1 MMEAIERVVPTNDW
15 ITLIFVLSLFL
26 LVFARA
32 FFLSRFQNFIIL
44 PFNNKYIFLYN
55 KKGRLT
61 HGFHIALSLFM
72 FLNLS
77 LFILFTASILFDQ
90 QISPGGSLLLV
101 SGGGLLAYFLLK
113 IGMQLAGGLILE
125 FSKITSSLIFKKMT
139 YLNYS
144 ALVMFIANLL
154 LGYVTGGSKVIVLI
168 SISLIL
174 LINSIGWISILKIH
188 QKLIATHIFY
198 FILYLCTLEFAPFLI
213 IANLL
218 ND

>member
-1 MMEAIERVVPTNDW
+1 MEVIQRAVPTNDW
-15 ITLIFVLSLFL
+15 ITLIFVMSLFC

-32 FFLSRFQNFIIL
+32 FFLSRFQNFMIL

-77 LFILFTASILFDQ
+77 LFSLFVFSILFDTH
-90 QISPGGSLLLV
+90 ISPEGSLLLV
-101 SGGGLLAYFLLK
+101 SGGLLLVYFFMK
-113 IGMQLAGGLILE
+113 IGMQLLGGLILE
-125 FSKITSSLIFKKMT
+125 FSKVTSALVFKKMT

-144 ALVMFIANLL
+144 ALVMFMANLL
-154 LGYVTGGSKVIVLI
+154 LGYVVKDSKLIVLI
-168 SISLIL
+168 SICIIL
-174 LINSIGWISILKIH
+174 LINCIGWISILKIH
-188 QKLIATHIFY
+188 QKLIASHLFY

>member
-1 MMEAIERVVPTNDW
+1 MEVIQRAVPTNDW
-15 ITLIFVLSLFL
+15 ITLIFVMSLFC

-32 FFLSRFQNFIIL
+32 FFLSRFQNFMIL
-44 PFNNKYIFLYN
+44 PFNNKYVFLYN

-77 LFILFTASILFDQ
+77 LFALFVFSILFDTR
-90 QISPGGSLLLV
+90 ISPGGALLLV
-101 SGGGLLAYFLLK
+101 SGGSLLVYFFMK
-113 IGMQLAGGLILE
+113 IGMQLLGGLILE
-125 FSKITSSLIFKKMT
+125 FSKVTSALVFKKMT

-144 ALVMFIANLL
+144 ALVMFFANLL
-154 LGYVTGGSKVIVLI
+154 LGYVVKDSKVVVF
-168 SISLIL
+168 ISLGLIF
-174 LINSIGWISILKIH
+174 LINCIGWISIVKIH
-188 QKLIATHIFY
+188 QKLIASHLFY